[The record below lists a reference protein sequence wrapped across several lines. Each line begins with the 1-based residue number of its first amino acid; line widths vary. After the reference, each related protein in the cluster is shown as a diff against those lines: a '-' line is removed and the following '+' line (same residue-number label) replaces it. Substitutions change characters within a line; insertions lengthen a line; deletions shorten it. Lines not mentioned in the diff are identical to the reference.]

1 MTSLPFEAEYPMEP
15 FEWVLLIKFDVSSK
29 FDVWCFSMTGDIWIF
44 KLVILLTLNSS
55 KLITIFLLW
64 ASQILPYLFIFT
76 NLVQVTVIL
85 LSLGKTFGHKK
96 QSKPFSF
103 DKKFKNQA

>member
-1 MTSLPFEAEYPMEP
+1 M
-15 FEWVLLIKFDVSSK
+15 
-29 FDVWCFSMTGDIWIF
+29 
-44 KLVILLTLNSS
+44 
-55 KLITIFLLW
+55 
-64 ASQILPYLFIFT
+64 FIFT